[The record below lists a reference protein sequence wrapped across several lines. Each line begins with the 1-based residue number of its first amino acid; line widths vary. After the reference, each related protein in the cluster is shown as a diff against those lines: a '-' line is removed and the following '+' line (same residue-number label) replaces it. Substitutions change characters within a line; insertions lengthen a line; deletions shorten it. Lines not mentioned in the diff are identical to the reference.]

1 MQIQRTWPLSCEE
14 KMKKGDLVSYPDLG
28 LTGIV
33 VNQHKSAVGV
43 YWFRYKQVTAEH
55 KNYLKVVNESR

>member
-1 MQIQRTWPLSCEE
+1 
-14 KMKKGDLVSYPDLG
+14 MKVGDLVSYNNSFPTPLKNLDLG
-28 LTGIV
+28 RLTGIV
-33 VNQHKSAVGV
+33 VSQHKSAIGV

>member
-1 MQIQRTWPLSCEE
+1 
-14 KMKKGDLVSYPDLG
+14 MKVGDLVSYNEFPSIVTPDLS

-33 VNQHKSAVGV
+33 INQHKSAIGV

-55 KNYLKVVNESR
+55 KNYLKVVNEGR

>member
-1 MQIQRTWPLSCEE
+1 
-14 KMKKGDLVSYPDLG
+14 MKVGDLVSYNDSFPLS

-33 VNQHKSAVGV
+33 INQHKSAIDV

-55 KNYLKVVNESR
+55 KNYLKVVNEKR